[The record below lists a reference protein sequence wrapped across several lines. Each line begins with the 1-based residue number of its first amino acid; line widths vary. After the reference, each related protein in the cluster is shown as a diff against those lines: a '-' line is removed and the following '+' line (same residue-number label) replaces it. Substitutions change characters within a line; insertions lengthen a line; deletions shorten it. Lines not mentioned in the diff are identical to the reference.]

1 MTILAARRDV
11 NTFAEFAFRDANHHP
26 IRQASFHVELQAFL
40 TRNRHAL
47 VELPRDHG
55 KSFQVCMRL
64 LWELGRTPSLR
75 IKLVCAT
82 EAMAAERS
90 RFLREQIK
98 TNRRLRMVFPRLRPG
113 TWWGAEAFSVDR
125 PANTIGPSVAAF
137 GVGSGST
144 GARADLLVC
153 DDLVDVKSLHS
164 KSDRERTT
172 AYFQNNLMNLLEP
185 DGRFWNL
192 STPWH
197 PNDVNSWL
205 KSNAAYPLYRR
216 AVGPNDEPVWPEKW
230 DVEALRRRKAEI
242 GEGGYARGYRLVCI
256 NEEDSLIQP
265 GWLQFHAET
274 TPTFER
280 TVLAIDPAVSV
291 SAKAD
296 ASALV
301 FAGRRG
307 NTVFVMQAV
316 GKRVSAPQLI
326 DWIDEWNKLHEP
338 DVILMESNAAF
349 AGLRDVM
356 QKHTAFGHKLIGRPA
371 TKHKADRISALGIA
385 VQAGRVLFCKNQT
398 ELLDELIT
406 FPNAAHDDLADACA
420 AAVEHLLNSR
430 EPRAWV

>member
-1 MTILAARRDV
+1 MVEAAQGDV
-11 NTFAEFAFRDANHHP
+11 NRFAEFAFHDARRDP
-26 IRQASFHVELQAFL
+26 IRQARFHIELQAFL
-40 TRNRHAL
+40 SEHRHAL

-55 KSFQVCMRL
+55 KSQQICMRL
-64 LWELGRTPSLR
+64 LWELGAEPGLR

-90 RFLREQIK
+90 RFLREQIES
-98 TNRRLRMVFPRLRPG
+98 NLRLRLVFPKLKPG
-113 TWWGAEAFSVDR
+113 NWWSAKAFSIDR

-164 KSDRERTT
+164 KTDRERTT

-205 KSNAAYPLYRR
+205 KSTGVYPLYRR
-216 AVGPNDEPVWPEKW
+216 AVGPDDEPVWQQKW
-230 DVEALRRRKAEI
+230 PVEALRRRKAEI
-242 GEGGYARGYRLVCI
+242 GEAGYARNYRLVCV
-256 NEEDSLIQP
+256 NEEECLVRREWIR
-265 GWLQFHAET
+265 FHTET
-274 TPTFER
+274 SPTFDR

-291 SAKAD
+291 HSKAD

-301 FAGRRG
+301 LAGRTG
-307 NTVFVMQAV
+307 NTVLVVQAM
-316 GKRVSAPQLI
+316 GRRVSAPQLME
-326 DWIDEWNKLHEP
+326 WIDQWNKLHKP

-356 QKHTAFGHKLIGRPA
+356 QKHAAFGHKLIGRPS
-371 TKHKADRISALGIA
+371 TKHKADRIAALSIP
-385 VQAGRVLFCKNQT
+385 VQAGLVLFGRNQT
-398 ELLDELIT
+398 ELIDELVT

-420 AAVEHLLNSR
+420 AAVEWLLNTR